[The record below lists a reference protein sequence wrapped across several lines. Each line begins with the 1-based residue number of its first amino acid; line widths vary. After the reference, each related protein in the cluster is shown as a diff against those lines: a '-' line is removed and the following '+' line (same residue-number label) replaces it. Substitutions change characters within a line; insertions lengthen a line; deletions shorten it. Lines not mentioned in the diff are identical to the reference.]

1 MAKNVSDKDYK
12 GPMGKMR
19 SITLELKVLKCIEEK
34 ETYPYSLF
42 KRLGASKHGHFFN
55 VDKSELYNTI
65 ASLEKKD
72 YIKVSRHS
80 AEKKYYTITP
90 HGRHVLR
97 TLKKI
102 YLKAFREIL
111 QLLSG

>member
-1 MAKNVSDKDYK
+1 MAKTISNNDYK

-19 SITLELKVLKCIEEK
+19 SIALELKVLKCIEEK

-42 KRLGASKHGHFFN
+42 KKLSDSKHGHYFN
-55 VDKSELYNTI
+55 IDKSELYNTI

-80 AEKKYYTITP
+80 AEKKYYAITP

-102 YLKAFREIL
+102 YSKAFREIL